1 MFLTKG
7 GSCVLY
13 LWGGVGWFEGFW
25 ALTQSAATG
34 PGYLWR
40 DYAPHEITYMG
51 MNKYCFVCSALGVWM
66 VGFRGCVYIGGAST
80 PEPLNP

>member
-1 MFLTKG
+1 MF
-7 GSCVLY
+7 CIY
-13 LWGGVGWFEGFW
+13 GGVLGGLRGFGHLHR
-25 ALTQSAATG
+25 ARQRGLDICGVTM
-34 PGYLWR
+34 LLMK
-40 DYAPHEITYMG
+40 YMG

>member
-40 DYAPHEITYMG
+40 DYAPHEIYG
-51 MNKYCFVCSALGVWM
+51 NEQVLFRLQCFGGVD
-66 VGFRGCVYIGGAST
+66 GGIQGLCLHWWSFD
-80 PEPLNP
+80 P